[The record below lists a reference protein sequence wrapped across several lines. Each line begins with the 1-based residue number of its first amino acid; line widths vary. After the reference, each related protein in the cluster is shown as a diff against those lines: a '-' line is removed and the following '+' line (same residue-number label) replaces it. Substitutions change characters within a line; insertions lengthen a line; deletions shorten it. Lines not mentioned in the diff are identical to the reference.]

1 MSQMTKQTE
10 TLKTEPTSQSAKRIV
25 GTLFG
30 IIEILLVFRLGFKG
44 LGANPENGFVNGI
57 YTITNYI
64 VGIFEG
70 IFSSF
75 NTNGAETTAILEPAT
90 VIAMVVV
97 GIIAWLVMKLM
108 TPRTSNKVERTT
120 EYSEQNNSEK

>member
-10 TLKTEPTSQSAKRIV
+10 MRKTEPASQSAKRIV

-57 YTITNYI
+57 YTVTHYI

-70 IFSSF
+70 IFSALKTS
-75 NTNGAETTAILEPAT
+75 GAETTAVFEPAT

-97 GIIAWLVMKLM
+97 GIIAWIVMKLM
-108 TPRTSNKVERTT
+108 TPRTSNKVERT